1 MSKSRRCRLYHVDA
15 FTRQRFG
22 GNPAAVVL
30 DADVLTEDEMQTIAA
45 EINVPETAF
54 VLDAEADDHDMEV
67 RFFTPRHEVS
77 FVGHVTV
84 AAQYV
89 RAKVKGKPKKKL
101 RQRTRIGVVEIEVDE
116 VDGDYRIAIT
126 QSPPSLGP
134 TISDAHRKEVLN
146 ALGISSPSLH
156 EDCPLQIM
164 AKRTTRLLIGLNSP
178 DLLTSLK
185 PDFDELLRLTPHV
198 GAEGFFVFALKQ
210 GDPEPGFAAGTESR
224 MFCPAIGI
232 PEDPVSGNAHGM
244 LGAYLVN
251 HGLLQA
257 TDGVARFRGR
267 QGESMNR
274 PGVVDVD
281 VACSGRVV
289 QSVRIQG
296 DAVIV
301 YEATLPL

>member
-1 MSKSRRCRLYHVDA
+1 MKSSRRCRLFHVDA

-30 DADVLTEDEMQTIAA
+30 DADSLSDEEMQTIAA
-45 EINVPETAF
+45 EINVAETAF
-54 VLDAEADDHDMEV
+54 VLEPEADDHDLKV
-67 RFFTPRHEVS
+67 RFFTPRHEVP

-89 RAKVKGKPKKKL
+89 RAKVHGKPQQRL
-101 RQRTRIGVVEIEVDE
+101 RQRTGIGIVEIEVE
-116 VDGDYRIAIT
+116 EAQGDYRIAIT

-134 TISDAHRKEVLN
+134 VVSDQHRKEVLN
-146 ALGISSPSLH
+146 ALGISSTSLH
-156 EDCPLQIM
+156 PGCPLQIM

-178 DLLTSLK
+178 ESLASLK

-198 GAEGFFVFALKQ
+198 GAEGYFVFALERAP
-210 GDPEPGFAAGTESR
+210 GPGFAAGTVSR

-251 HGLLQA
+251 HGLLTPA
-257 TDGVARFRGR
+257 DGITRFRGR
-267 QGESMNR
+267 QGEWMNR
-274 PGVVDVD
+274 PGLVDVD
-281 VACSGRVV
+281 IASTGRVV

-301 YEATLPL
+301 YEAELPL

>member
-1 MSKSRRCRLYHVDA
+1 MTTSRRCRLFHVDA

-30 DADVLTEDEMQTIAA
+30 DADSLSDTEMQTIAA
-45 EINVPETAF
+45 ELNVAETAF
-54 VLDAEADDHDMEV
+54 VLEPEADDHDLQV

-89 RAKVKGKPKKKL
+89 RAKVHGKPKKIL
-101 RQRTRIGVVEIEVDE
+101 RQRTGIGIVEIEVDQ
-116 VDGDYRIAIT
+116 VDGDYRVAIT

-134 TISDAHRKEVLN
+134 VVSDVHRKAVLN
-146 ALGISSPSLH
+146 ALGISSPTLH
-156 EDCPLQIM
+156 EDCPMQIM

-185 PDFDELLRLTPHV
+185 PDFEDLLRLTPHV
-198 GAEGFFVFALKQ
+198 GAEGFFVFALT
-210 GDPEPGFAAGTESR
+210 DTPEAGFAAGTESR

-251 HGLLQA
+251 HGLLA
-257 TDGVARFRGR
+257 STDGVARFRGR
-267 QGESMNR
+267 QGESMRR
-274 PGVVDVD
+274 PGIVDVD

-301 YEATLPL
+301 YEAELPL

>member
-1 MSKSRRCRLYHVDA
+1 
-15 FTRQRFG
+15 
-22 GNPAAVVL
+22 
-30 DADVLTEDEMQTIAA
+30 
-45 EINVPETAF
+45 
-54 VLDAEADDHDMEV
+54 
-67 RFFTPRHEVS
+67 
-77 FVGHVTV
+77 
-84 AAQYV
+84 
-89 RAKVKGKPKKKL
+89 
-101 RQRTRIGVVEIEVDE
+101 
-116 VDGDYRIAIT
+116 
-126 QSPPSLGP
+126 
-134 TISDAHRKEVLN
+134 
-146 ALGISSPSLH
+146 
-156 EDCPLQIM
+156 
-164 AKRTTRLLIGLNSP
+164 
-178 DLLTSLK
+178 
-185 PDFDELLRLTPHV
+185 
-198 GAEGFFVFALKQ
+198 
-210 GDPEPGFAAGTESR
+210 

>member
-1 MSKSRRCRLYHVDA
+1 MKNPRRCRLFHVDA
-15 FTRQRFG
+15 FTRQRFC
-22 GNPAAVVL
+22 GNPAAIVL
-30 DADVLTEDEMQTIAA
+30 DADGLSDEEMQTIAA
-45 EINVPETAF
+45 ELNVAETGFILEPET
-54 VLDAEADDHDMEV
+54 DDHDLQV
-67 RFFTPRHEVS
+67 RFFTPVHEVS

-89 RAKVKGKPKKKL
+89 RAKVYGKPEGKL
-101 RQRTRIGVVEIEVDE
+101 RQRSGVGIVEIEVLE
-116 VDGDYRIAIT
+116 VDGDYQVAIT

-134 TISDAHRKEVLN
+134 VVNDAHRKAVLN

-156 EDCPLQIM
+156 KGCPLQIM
-164 AKRTTRLLIGLNSP
+164 AKRTTRLLIGVNSP
-178 DLLTSLK
+178 DLLDALK

-198 GAEGFFVFALKQ
+198 GAEGYFVFALKP
-210 GDPEPGFAAGTESR
+210 GEPEPGFTIGTESR

-251 HGLLQA
+251 HGLL
-257 TDGVARFRGR
+257 TSTNGIARFRGH
-267 QGESMNR
+267 QGRSMNR
-274 PGVVDVD
+274 PGVVDVSI
-281 VACSGRVV
+281 ACSGRVV

-301 YEATLPL
+301 YEAELPL

>member
-1 MSKSRRCRLYHVDA
+1 MSSSRRCRLFHVDA

-30 DADVLTEDEMQTIAA
+30 DADALSDGEMQTIAA
-45 EINVPETAF
+45 ELNVAETAF
-54 VLDAEADDHDMEV
+54 VLEPEGDDHDLKV
-67 RFFTPRHEVS
+67 RFFTPRHEVA

-89 RAKVKGKPKKKL
+89 RAKVYGKPKDRL
-101 RQRTRIGVVEIEVDE
+101 RQRTGIGIVEIEVE
-116 VDGDYRIAIT
+116 EAQGDYRIAIT

-134 TISDAHRKEVLN
+134 VVSDQHRKEVLN

-156 EDCPLQIM
+156 PGCPLQIM
-164 AKRTTRLLIGLNSP
+164 AKRTTRLLIGLGSP
-178 DLLTSLK
+178 ELLASLK

-198 GAEGFFVFALKQ
+198 GAEGYFVFALTAGQ
-210 GDPEPGFAAGTESR
+210 PEPGFSAGTVSR

-251 HGLLQA
+251 HGLLA
-257 TDGVARFRGR
+257 PANGVVRFRGR
-267 QGESMNR
+267 QGEWVNR

-281 VACSGRVV
+281 IASSGRVV

-301 YEATLPL
+301 YEAELPL

>member
-1 MSKSRRCRLYHVDA
+1 MSSSRRCRLFHVDA

-30 DADVLTEDEMQTIAA
+30 DADSLSDDEMQTIAA
-45 EINVPETAF
+45 ELNVAETAF
-54 VLDAEADDHDMEV
+54 VLEADSDDHDLHV
-67 RFFTPRHEVS
+67 RFFTPRHEVA

-89 RAKVKGKPKKKL
+89 RAKVHGKPEGRL
-101 RQRTRIGVVEIEVDE
+101 RQRTRIGIVEIEVDE
-116 VDGDYRIAIT
+116 VDGDYRISIT

-134 TISDAHRKEVLN
+134 VVSDVHRKEVLN
-146 ALGISSPSLH
+146 AIGISSPSLH
-156 EDCPLQIM
+156 KGCPMQIM
-164 AKRTTRLLIGLNSP
+164 AKRTTRLMIGLDSP
-178 DLLTSLK
+178 EPLDLLK
-185 PDFDELLRLTPHV
+185 PDFEELLRLTPHV
-198 GAEGFFVFALKQ
+198 GAEGYFVFALSE
-210 GDPEPGFAAGTESR
+210 GPPEPGFVAGTVSR

-251 HGLLQA
+251 HGLLTSA
-257 TDGVARFRGR
+257 NGAIRFRGR
-267 QGESMNR
+267 QGKWMNR

-281 VACSGRVV
+281 VASSGRVV

-301 YEATLPL
+301 YEAELPL